1 MHCRCIASPY
11 ASIAGDLVSAGYSP
25 AEEAAI
31 KQEVDRAVKLRD
43 VIRHA
48 SGEVID
54 LKAYEADMRHLID
67 TYVEA
72 ETPKTISNFGNI
84 GLLDLILK
92 GGLPAAVGSLPKGIQ
107 DSPQAVAETIANN
120 VRSKITREHR
130 IPPARA
136 ACTPKI

>member
-84 GLLDLILK
+84 GLLDLMSI
-92 GGLPAAVGSLPKGIQ
+92 GIQ
-107 DSPQAVAETIANN
+107 KGP
-120 VRSKITREHR
+120 R
-130 IPPARA
+130 IGVQKGPS
-136 ACTPKI
+136 